1 MFSKRLK
8 ELRKLR
14 GLSQA
19 ALSQQ
24 LGVTQQAV
32 GKWETGRATPDPHTI
47 ASIAAMLGVSADY
60 LLGVEGDRALQ
71 PSDSGQHVNQYR
83 AAEECLIPVIGTVR
97 AGYGALALE
106 EDYGEEYARVKDP
119 GSYFYLK
126 VKGDSME
133 PRISDGD
140 LALVHR
146 QSTLNSGELGVV
158 VFGEGEGTLKKY
170 VVRGGTVVLQPFNP
184 AYPSQILVGEDLDH
198 LYIAGKVVETK
209 TKW

>member
-1 MFSKRLK
+1 MFSQRLK

-19 ALSQQ
+19 ALSQL
-24 LGVTQQAV
+24 LGVSQQAV
-32 GKWETGRATPDPHTI
+32 GKWETGRSTPDPQTV
-47 ASIAAMLGVSADY
+47 AAIAAELGVSADY
-60 LLGVEGDRALQ
+60 LLGVEGEAPARRGPVA
-71 PSDSGQHVNQYR
+71 PYR
-83 AAEECLIPVIGTVR
+83 AAQECRIPVIGTVR
-97 AGYGALALE
+97 VGYGALALE

-119 GSYFYLK
+119 DSYFYLK

-146 QSTLNSGELGVV
+146 QNTLNSGELGVV

-170 VVRGGTVVLQPFNP
+170 VVRGNTVVLQPFNP

>member
-1 MFSKRLK
+1 MFSQRLK

-19 ALSQQ
+19 ALSQL
-24 LGVTQQAV
+24 LGVSQQAV
-32 GKWETGRATPDPHTI
+32 GKWETGRSTPDPQTV
-47 ASIAAMLGVSADY
+47 AAIAAELGVSADY
-60 LLGVEGDRALQ
+60 LLGVEGEAPARRGPVA
-71 PSDSGQHVNQYR
+71 PYR
-83 AAEECLIPVIGTVR
+83 AAQECRIPVIGTVR

-119 GSYFYLK
+119 NSYFYLK

-146 QSTLNSGELGVV
+146 QNTLNSGELGVV

-170 VVRGGTVVLQPFNP
+170 VVRGNTVVLQPFNP

>member
-1 MFSKRLK
+1 MFSQRLK

-19 ALSQQ
+19 ALSQL
-24 LGVTQQAV
+24 LGVSQQAV
-32 GKWETGRATPDPHTI
+32 GKWETGRSTPDPQTV
-47 ASIAAMLGVSADY
+47 AAIAAELGVSADY
-60 LLGVEGDRALQ
+60 LLGVEGEAPARRGPVA
-71 PSDSGQHVNQYR
+71 PYR
-83 AAEECLIPVIGTVR
+83 AAQECRIPVIGTVR

-119 GSYFYLK
+119 DSYFYLK

-146 QSTLNSGELGVV
+146 QNTLNSGELGVV

-170 VVRGGTVVLQPFNP
+170 VVRGNTVVLQPFNP
-184 AYPSQILVGEDLDH
+184 AYPSQILVGEDLGH

>member
-1 MFSKRLK
+1 M
-8 ELRKLR
+8 
-14 GLSQA
+14 A
-19 ALSQQ
+19 
-24 LGVTQQAV
+24 
-32 GKWETGRATPDPHTI
+32 P
-47 ASIAAMLGVSADY
+47 
-60 LLGVEGDRALQ
+60 
-71 PSDSGQHVNQYR
+71 YR
-83 AAEECLIPVIGTVR
+83 AAQECRIPVIGTVR

-119 GSYFYLK
+119 DSYFYLK

-146 QSTLNSGELGVV
+146 QNTLNSGELGVV

-170 VVRGGTVVLQPFNP
+170 VVRGNTVVLQPFNP
-184 AYPSQILVGEDLDH
+184 AYPPQILVGEDLDH
-198 LYIAGKVVETK
+198 LYIEGKVVETK

>member
-1 MFSKRLK
+1 MFAQRLK

-14 GLSQA
+14 GVSQSVLSKA
-19 ALSQQ
+19 V
-24 LGVTQQAV
+24 GVSQQAV
-32 GKWETGRATPDPHTI
+32 GKWETGRSTPPPAAVATI
-47 ASIAAMLGVSADY
+47 AEMLGVSADY
-60 LLGVEGDRALQ
+60 LLGVGSEENAGPVAA
-71 PSDSGQHVNQYR
+71 YR
-83 AAEECLIPVIGTVR
+83 AAGEHLIPVIGTVR
-97 AGYGALALE
+97 AGYGALAME

-119 GSYFYLK
+119 ASYFYLK

-146 QSTLNSGELGVV
+146 QSSLESGDLGVV

-209 TKW
+209 AKW